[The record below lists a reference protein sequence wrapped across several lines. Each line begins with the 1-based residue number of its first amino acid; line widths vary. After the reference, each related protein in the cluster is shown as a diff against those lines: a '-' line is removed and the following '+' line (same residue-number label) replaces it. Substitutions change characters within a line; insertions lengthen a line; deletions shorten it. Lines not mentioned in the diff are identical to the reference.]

1 MRPLV
6 TPRLRLEPLTVA
18 HADVLFAMHC
28 DPLHQR
34 FLDHGAPASLQAL
47 RERHAKLE
55 SRRSADGREH
65 WLNWALVA
73 SDDDSAGGALGVVQA
88 TVLEEGT
95 AWIAYE
101 VTRAH
106 WGRGLAGEAVRAM
119 LPHLVQHYGAQ
130 RFLATV
136 DRRNERSWRLLE
148 RLAFER
154 ASDAAAQAMDVRS
167 GDWLYQRAPA
177 RERSERERTG
187 P

>member
-73 SDDDSAGGALGVVQA
+73 LDDDSAGGALGVVQA
-88 TVLEEGT
+88 TVLEDGT

-101 VTRAH
+101 VTRTH

-119 LPHLVQHYGAQ
+119 LPHLAQHYGAQ

-136 DRRNERSWRLLE
+136 DGRNERSWRLLE
-148 RLAFER
+148 RLDFER
-154 ASDAAAQAMDVRS
+154 ASDAAARAMDVRS
-167 GDWLYQRAPA
+167 GDWLYQRAA
-177 RERSERERTG
+177 SREISERERTG

>member
-18 HADVLFAMHC
+18 HADALFAMHC

-47 RERHAKLE
+47 RERHARLE

-73 SDDDSAGGALGVVQA
+73 LNDDIGDGALGVVQA
-88 TVLEEGT
+88 TVLEDGA

-101 VTRAH
+101 VTRTH

-119 LPHLVQHYGAQ
+119 LPHLVQHYGAE

-148 RLAFER
+148 RLDFER
-154 ASDAAAQAMDVRS
+154 ASDAAVQAMEVRS
-167 GDWLYQRAPA
+167 GDWLYQRAASRQP
-177 RERSERERTG
+177 SERERTG